1 MVNAREGPTEHHSK
15 FRNEQPIQTHI
26 VNKQDVIAA
35 MVAAGLERPRVMLV
49 WDKGPGFLLCAG
61 PNDAGR
67 RQTRVNV
74 TGTRNG
80 KASINDVANA
90 IESLKG

>member
-1 MVNAREGPTEHHSK
+1 M
-15 FRNEQPIQTHI
+15 
-26 VNKQDVIAA
+26 NKQDVIDA
-35 MVAAGLERPRVMLV
+35 MVSAGLERPRVMLV

-67 RQTRVNV
+67 RQERIGV

-80 KASINDVANA
+80 KAARSDVTAA
-90 IESLKG
+90 IQRLAA

>member
-1 MVNAREGPTEHHSK
+1 M
-15 FRNEQPIQTHI
+15 
-26 VNKQDVIAA
+26 NKQDVIDA

-49 WDKGPGFLLCAG
+49 WDRGPGFLLCAG

-80 KASINDVANA
+80 KASRNDVANA